1 MNATLTNTFQTGDL
15 SMTSVRHLACAVT
28 SLFACIATPSLANDL
43 VSNAG
48 SIVESCAFG
57 ADGTVYVSLVGA
69 YDVYGDGSIAAVKD
83 EKFEVIARGL
93 NDPHG
98 IVFWQDAIYVA
109 DNRSQV
115 WRVGL
120 DGAVKKMA
128 DAGQFPRK
136 VTNFND
142 IAVDAS
148 NGDLYISDSGDW
160 EGGGGAIFK
169 VTQDSAVST
178 IVTIDEQVQLVSPNG
193 LTLDGKGG
201 LLIVD
206 WTTGNLSRLDLATKA
221 WKKVNGGWG
230 PADGLAVAAD
240 GSLYVGSYFQ
250 GVHVRSAVDAA
261 EPKTVLPLVDLGM
274 KSAADLALSPDG
286 KTICV
291 ADFDGQAV
299 LVRQL
304 AKNQ

>member
-1 MNATLTNTFQTGDL
+1 MN
-15 SMTSVRHLACAVT
+15 SVRQIAYAVI
-28 SLFACIATPSLANDL
+28 SFFACVTTPSLAND
-43 VSNAG
+43 VVGSAG
-48 SIVESCAFG
+48 SSVESCAFSP
-57 ADGTVYVSLVGA
+57 DGTVYVSLVGA
-69 YDVYGDGSIAAVKD
+69 YDVYGDGSIAVVKD
-83 EKFEVIARGL
+83 GRFETIAKGL

-115 WRVGL
+115 WRVKL
-120 DGAVKKMA
+120 NGAVKKLA

-142 IAVDAS
+142 IAVDADS
-148 NGDLYISDSGDW
+148 GDLYISDSGDL

-169 VTQDSAVST
+169 VTQDGAVST
-178 IVTIDEQVQLVSPNG
+178 VVTIDEQVQLVSPNG
-193 LTLDGKGG
+193 LALDGKGG

-206 WTTGNLSRLDLATKA
+206 WTTGNLSRFDLATKA
-221 WKKVNGGWG
+221 WKKMNGGWG

-240 GSLYVGSYFQ
+240 GSLYIGSYFQ
-250 GVHVRSAVDAA
+250 GVHVRPAVDAA
-261 EPKTVLPLVDLGM
+261 EPKTILPLADLGM

-286 KTICV
+286 KTICL

-299 LVRQL
+299 LIRQL
-304 AKNQ
+304 TKNQ